1 MITGTTRLSS
11 RGQVVIPE
19 PVRMTV
25 KLREGDELLVVV
37 IGDAIV
43 MKKLAS
49 VTFEEVARPIWRSV
63 KEMGLSRR
71 EVDELIEEAKI
82 VDKINKLFSAV
93 STEHLTNY

>member
-1 MITGTTRLSS
+1 MIAGTTRLSS

-19 PVRMTV
+19 PVRMAV

-49 VTFEEVARPIWRSV
+49 VTFEEVARPIWRAV
-63 KEMGLSRR
+63 KEMGLSGK
-71 EVDELIEEAKI
+71 EVDELIEEAK
-82 VDKINKLFSAV
+82 
-93 STEHLTNY
+93 TETRSRH